1 MNYLN
6 KTYYV
11 LNKKPQLFDAADFND
26 KFVVL
31 TKSGATLDYGTIH
44 TDERIYACLS
54 NDQLRFINI
63 ITAGSDSDVL
73 FLIFW
78 NDQEYADT
86 LKQLKSKY
94 PDIRFS
100 NQDIKLN
107 SYARAIS
114 AKQRDGININ
124 IVDAIVED
132 NYIECPSCGALN
144 DKASGLPYCLDCG
157 EDLY

>member
-1 MNYLN
+1 MNYIN
-6 KTYYV
+6 KSIYV
-11 LNKKPQLFDAADFND
+11 LNKNPQQFDAADFND
-26 KFVVL
+26 KFFVL
-31 TKSGATLDYGTIH
+31 SRSGATLDNGIIH
-44 TDERIYACLS
+44 TSERIYACLN

-63 ITAGSDSDVL
+63 ITEGSESEVL

-86 LKQLKSKY
+86 LKQLKSNY
-94 PDIRFS
+94 SDLRFS

-124 IVDAIVED
+124 IVDAIEED
-132 NYIECPSCGALN
+132 NFIECPSCGALN